1 MFFLAPLFT
10 AAATPK
16 AIGAF
21 TAGATTAVTVFSRR
35 D

>member
-10 AAATPK
+10 AAATTE
-16 AIGAF
+16 AITAF
-21 TAGATTAVTVFSRR
+21 TAGATTAVSVFSRR